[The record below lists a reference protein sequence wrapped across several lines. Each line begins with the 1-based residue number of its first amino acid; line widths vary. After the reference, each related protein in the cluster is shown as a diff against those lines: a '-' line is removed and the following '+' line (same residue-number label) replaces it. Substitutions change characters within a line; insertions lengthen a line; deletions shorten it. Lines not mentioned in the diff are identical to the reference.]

1 MDTTLYEASSSLT
14 PLKESGAGESRK
26 GIWRMKLIAGD
37 IQGSSGY
44 YPGTMLE
51 RDGPLVFPA
60 GTHVFYDHPS
70 SDEEWS
76 RPERSVRDLAGTF
89 ATAAAYEADAPEG
102 PGLYA
107 NVQLFPET
115 DTWLEP
121 RAGSVGMSIRA
132 NGTVAETDEGRTITS
147 LTEGLSVDIVTR
159 AGAGGKVLQLMESN
173 KKPAAAGAS
182 DDATAATLKSL
193 AEGQTKTNEVLA
205 SLVTALTEST
215 KTKTEEAP
223 KGLTAVELVTKLN
236 ESGLP
241 DAARTRVAQVYKD
254 GDDLDA
260 LVAAEQKYIDALT
273 ESTKKGGV
281 KRGHTTEGE
290 TTTTGVVESGK
301 STENDKSTDAFAEAA
316 ALLDLGV

>member
-1 MDTTLYEASSSLT
+1 MDTTLYEASSSLS
-14 PLKESGAGESRK
+14 PLVESGETRK

-37 IQGSSGY
+37 VQGSSGY
-44 YPGTMLE
+44 YPAEVLE

-60 GTHVFYDHPS
+60 GTHVFFDHPS
-70 SDEEWS
+70 SEENWS
-76 RPERSVRDLAGTF
+76 RPERTVRDLAGAF
-89 ATAAAYEADAPEG
+89 VTAAAYESDAPEG
-102 PGLYA
+102 AGLYA
-107 NVQLFPET
+107 NVQLFPEA
-115 DTWLEP
+115 DTWMEP
-121 RAGSVGMSIRA
+121 RKNSVGMSIRA
-132 NGTVAETDEGRTITS
+132 NGTVADTDTGYTITS

-159 AGAGGKVLQLMESN
+159 AGAGGKVLQLMEH
-173 KKPAAAGAS
+173 KKSPAAAAGAS
-182 DDATAATLKSL
+182 DEATAATLKTL

-215 KTKTEEAP
+215 KAKAEEPA

-273 ESTKKGGV
+273 ESAKTKKVTRSAGD
-281 KRGHTTEGE
+281 TED
-290 TTTTGVVESGK
+290 TTTGVVESGK
-301 STENDKSTDAFAEAA
+301 TNTDNKSTADFSEAA
-316 ALLDLGV
+316 ALLDLEV